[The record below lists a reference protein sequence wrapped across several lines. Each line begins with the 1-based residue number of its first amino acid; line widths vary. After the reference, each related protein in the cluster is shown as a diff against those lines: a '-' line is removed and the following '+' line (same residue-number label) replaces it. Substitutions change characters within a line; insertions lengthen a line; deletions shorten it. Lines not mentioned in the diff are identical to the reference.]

1 MNRKEEQWRNEG
13 AAYALRTAKAKGID
27 GLEADLRCRGICGIS
42 VVVPEER
49 LLRACIWFYCTDYQI
64 PLEHWLYG
72 HYTKTMDGEG
82 NA

>member
-42 VVVPEER
+42 VVVPEEHLKR
-49 LLRACIWFYCTDYQI
+49 HVFGSTTQI
-64 PLEHWLYG
+64 IRYH
-72 HYTKTMDGEG
+72 
-82 NA
+82 